1 MARSIDTALVTGAS
15 AGIGRELAREF
26 ARHDFNVVLV
36 ARSAGKLRS
45 LALELEKEYE
55 IDAIAIPM
63 DLAKPRAP
71 QKLFDIVTSKGID
84 IDVLVNN
91 AGIAHNTDF
100 AETAP
105 EDHRQLLQLNVISL
119 SLLTRLFLPPMLERG
134 EGRILN
140 VASIFS
146 FFPTPSIATYG
157 ASKAYVLSLSEALAV
172 ELKNTG
178 VTVTALCPGYTE
190 TDMVQNA
197 FEAVGKETFASRIPS
212 AFKMNATDV
221 AREGFAACMKGK
233 TIHMDRLT
241 NELTAQWIKLQPRWL
256 VRNVTGLLSRL
267 ALRS

>member
-1 MARSIDTALVTGAS
+1 MVRSIDTALITGAA

-36 ARSAGKLRS
+36 ARSADKLRS
-45 LALELEKEYE
+45 LTRELEKEYE

-63 DLAKPRAP
+63 DLATSRAH

-91 AGIAHNTDF
+91 AGIANNNDF
-100 AETAP
+100 AETTL
-105 EDHRQLLQLNVISL
+105 EDHLQLLQLNVVSL
-119 SLLTRLFLPPMLERG
+119 SMLTRLFLPAMLERG

-146 FFPTPSIATYG
+146 FFPTPSVATYG
-157 ASKAYVLSLSEALAV
+157 ASKAFVLSLTEALAV

-197 FEAVGKETFASRIPS
+197 FEVVGKKVFASRIPS
-212 AFKMNATDV
+212 FFKMSAADV
-221 AREGFAACMKGK
+221 AREGFDACMKGK
-233 TIHMDRLT
+233 IVHMDRLT
-241 NELTAQWIKLQPRWL
+241 NELTAQWIKVQPRWL
-256 VRNVTGLLSRL
+256 VRNVTGLLSRI
-267 ALRS
+267 ALRD